1 MGQYEKRV
9 CFLSLSSTTT
19 TTSTSTGGAT
29 SGSGQPPT
37 KNGANVPGSQSSSSQ
52 GSQSLSSSVPTS
64 GTGVI
69 KSTASAS
76 SGSIDWIVGLNV
88 KVITQADDVFEGQV
102 YAYDCQSKTTSTA
115 TIPATYYSQSLGG
128 NSSAPRPKYDF
139 RILKINHI
147 KEVVPLSTTAARS
160 VNETEL
166 SEEGKTNAG
175 VNNSISTTSNVFST
189 ALPVVGY
196 VQLDKIQQREQQAVR
211 EVQAAAARIGVGVT
225 SIAQDI
231 FDALS
236 KTLPCRWAKD
246 SIVVMDEVIISP
258 PYEPENCKANPS
270 SSNSLAR
277 VKKV

>member
-1 MGQYEKRV
+1 ME
-9 CFLSLSSTTT
+9 SLNKKTPISFAAAAGKISLAQPASASPPPTTT
-19 TTSTSTGGAT
+19 TTTASTSTGGTT

-37 KNGANVPGSQSSSSQ
+37 KNGANVPGNQSSSSQ

-64 GTGVI
+64 GTGAI

-102 YAYDCQSKTTSTA
+102 YAYDVIMNCICQSKITSTA
-115 TIPATYYSQSLGG
+115 TTPATYYSQSLGG
-128 NSSAPRPKYDF
+128 NCSAPRPKYDF
-139 RILKINHI
+139 RILKINYI
-147 KEVVPLSTTAARS
+147 KEVVPLSTTAAS
-160 VNETEL
+160 NVKETEL

-175 VNNSISTTSNVFST
+175 ANNSNSITSNVYST

-236 KTLPCRWAKD
+236 KTY
-246 SIVVMDEVIISP
+246 V
-258 PYEPENCKANPS
+258 
-270 SSNSLAR
+270 
-277 VKKV
+277 